1 MAATLVSD
9 FVDISTALKEE
20 QALSPGQYEIR
31 FYISEPVSS
40 RDIAD
45 ARAYLKSEGVDV
57 RNIYQQ
63 KSNGLYFLGV
73 QYVKHPV
80 SDSIAFLPLAVIPL
94 IGFALTAV
102 LVGVGIFKL
111 DSIANNIG
119 KILLITLGGT
129 IALAALLRKPIE
141 KVSEAATRKYL

>member
-1 MAATLVSD
+1 MLE
-9 FVDISTALKEE
+9 ISTSK
-20 QALSPGQYEIR
+20 SPTV
-31 FYISEPVSS
+31 YISSVSNMS
-40 RDIAD
+40 SI
-45 ARAYLKSEGVDV
+45 
-57 RNIYQQ
+57 
-63 KSNGLYFLGV
+63 
-73 QYVKHPV
+73 QY
-80 SDSIAFLPLAVIPL
+80 LPLAVIPL